1 MPVGRDDIIR
11 YAATEI
17 EEGKRLDLGVLAAE
31 LHISRVTLFRRVG
44 NRDQLLSEALW
55 WLNERSLESSIGR
68 WRHVNGDA
76 VRSESGALRSM
87 WIVTDHCART
97 GRDTGFQKLLDDEP
111 IAAIRAL
118 TDPEGAVQPRMITA
132 ITDLLKHDVREGG
145 LRPSVDLGTL
155 AFAVVRLGESVLYA
169 DLLAGR
175 QSNIAK
181 ASTLVTALVEGVLRT
196 E

>member
-68 WRHVNGDA
+68 WRHANGDA

>member
-17 EEGKRLDLGVLAAE
+17 EEGKRLDLGVLAGE

-68 WRHVNGDA
+68 WRCANGDA
-76 VRSESGALRSM
+76 VRGEGGALRSM

-132 ITDLLKHDVREGG
+132 ITDLLERDVRDGG